1 MTSAECRQL
10 LASVSAYLDGD
21 LEAGACQ
28 SIEDAFVLV
37 ECLKRQ
43 SIETHCHDC
52 AGCAEI
58 VAGLRETAGLCRQ
71 AGSVPVPEAVR
82 RRALA
87 RVRRLLDGPQNAESD

>member
-21 LEAGACQ
+21 LETGVC
-28 SIEDAFVLV
+28 
-37 ECLKRQ
+37 Q
-43 SIETHCHDC
+43 SIETHCRGC

>member
-1 MTSAECRQL
+1 MTSAACRQL

-21 LEAGACQ
+21 LEVGAC
-28 SIEDAFVLV
+28 E
-37 ECLKRQ
+37 
-43 SIETHCHDC
+43 SIETHCREC
-52 AGCAEI
+52 ADCAEI

-87 RVRRLLDGPQNAESD
+87 RVRRLLDGPQNAEAD

>member
-1 MTSAECRQL
+1 MTSAACHRL

-21 LEAGACQ
+21 LEAGVC
-28 SIEDAFVLV
+28 
-37 ECLKRQ
+37 Q
-43 SIETHCHDC
+43 SIETHCREC

-71 AGSVPVPEAVR
+71 AGSTPIPEAVR

-87 RVRRLLDGPQNAESD
+87 RVRRLLDERQNAESD